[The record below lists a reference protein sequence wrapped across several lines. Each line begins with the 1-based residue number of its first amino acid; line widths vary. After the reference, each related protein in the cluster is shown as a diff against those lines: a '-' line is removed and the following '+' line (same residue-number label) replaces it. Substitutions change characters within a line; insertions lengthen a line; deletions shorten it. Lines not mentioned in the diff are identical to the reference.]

1 MNVGSHSDEN
11 MSRSGQYDFDR
22 LERSVEFLIEEHER
36 LSGER
41 EALVEE
47 LVDREH
53 RIAKLESL
61 LEEERCKRVTAIE
74 GVDKL
79 LTDRERAAIALP
91 EEQIARIQ
99 FFAEENRDMK
109 NEMIDRA
116 VAEIKAA

>member
-79 LTDRERAAIALP
+79 LTRLEQLRTSAAAN
-91 EEQIARIQ
+91 A
-99 FFAEENRDMK
+99 
-109 NEMIDRA
+109 A
-116 VAEIKAA
+116 VAIQANVEADSEARS